1 MPSEAGS
8 VEKVL
13 KNSGSP
19 VDPPTTRI
27 NFDRNAPESARVH
40 SVDAPSALL
49 SLVWWCSGARLT
61 APLHTP
67 LLVPA
72 PNVNEH
78 RFEEIINGRE
88 YRIEVSN
95 VGTNKWRAQI
105 ARVPGGS
112 AATMPFY
119 GSTPVEA
126 AGQLSRWL
134 CLAHGQVRH
143 QL

>member
-1 MPSEAGS
+1 MRPAQPAS
-8 VEKVL
+8 VK
-13 KNSGSP
+13 K
-19 VDPPTTRI
+19 
-27 NFDRNAPESARVH
+27 
-40 SVDAPSALL
+40 
-49 SLVWWCSGARLT
+49 
-61 APLHTP
+61 
-67 LLVPA
+67 
-72 PNVNEH
+72 H
-78 RFEEIINGRE
+78 RFEETINGRA

-95 VGTNKWRAQI
+95 VGTDKWRAQI

-134 CLAHGQVRH
+134 TLAHGKGRA